1 MTTGIGMEP
10 KLFFWRTDDIQD
22 MAPRVYTLVPKRTIG
37 RRTVVEAL
45 IDERWIDDIQGTIS
59 WDALVEYLNL
69 RDMMAVVELH
79 VGAPN
84 RHI

>member
-1 MTTGIGMEP
+1 
-10 KLFFWRTDDIQD
+10 
-22 MAPRVYTLVPKRTIG
+22 
-37 RRTVVEAL
+37 L